1 MEWQIAHHDLP
12 FHTSVLQ
19 KEWEKRKKEKEKDKD
34 KEKKKRR
41 FEYNHIK
48 KLVNCIEPLE

>member
-19 KEWEKRKKEKEKDKD
+19 KEWEKRKKEKEKDK
-34 KEKKKRR
+34 EKKKRR